1 MHPLQQKTLP
11 GLLASLFSLS
21 LIHGTKWMG
30 ATSGFMA
37 EGGGGKNRGTW
48 GQSRDTDDQLK
59 RRRLD
64 TIPILEKLGREDS
77 RNRIMHNT
85 SSSNHGK
92 RKSRIQIMSESS
104 ENWTNKR
111 PRQEGRT
118 E

>member
-1 MHPLQQKTLP
+1 
-11 GLLASLFSLS
+11 
-21 LIHGTKWMG
+21 
-30 ATSGFMA
+30 MA

-48 GQSRDTDDQLK
+48 GQSRDTDEQLK

-64 TIPILEKLGREDS
+64 TIPIPEKLDREYS
-77 RNRIMHNT
+77 RNRIVHNT

-92 RKSRIQIMSESS
+92 RKNRIQILSDSS
-104 ENWTNKR
+104 ENWTKKR

>member
-1 MHPLQQKTLP
+1 
-11 GLLASLFSLS
+11 
-21 LIHGTKWMG
+21 
-30 ATSGFMA
+30 MA
-37 EGGGGKNRGTW
+37 EGGGGMTGRTW
-48 GQSRDTDDQLK
+48 GQSKDTDDQLK

-64 TIPILEKLGREDS
+64 TIPILEKLDREDS

-85 SSSNHGK
+85 SGSNHGK
-92 RKSRIQIMSESS
+92 RKSRIQILSDSS